1 MRPLA
6 LPCVLLLLALAS
18 CRHDEAERTP
28 KIQMVPNSELTPRER
43 AESKLMLDLG
53 WAQRIERGRVRG
65 FGPEDSVSVYV
76 NGKERHFANVHQFR
90 LNIRHRW
97 DSLKATGSALDYD
110 TTTQPG
116 PLVRDSTAVF
126 IPQ

>member
-6 LPCVLLLLALAS
+6 LPCFLLLLGLTG
-18 CRHDEAERTP
+18 CLHDGAERTP

-43 AESKLMLDLG
+43 AESKVVLDLG
-53 WAQRIERGRVRG
+53 WAQSIERGRMRG
-65 FGPEDSVSVYV
+65 VGPEDTVTVYI

-110 TTTQPG
+110 TTTQPS